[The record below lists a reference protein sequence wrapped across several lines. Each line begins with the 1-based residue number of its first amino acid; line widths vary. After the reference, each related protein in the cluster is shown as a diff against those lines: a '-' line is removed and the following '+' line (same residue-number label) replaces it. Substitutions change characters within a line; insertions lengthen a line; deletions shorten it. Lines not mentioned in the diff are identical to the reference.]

1 MRNMLRVGTFLAGMT
16 IAVRLTSAHAETA
29 LDAVKQLPKDDVSR
43 IAKIE
48 GREGT
53 PEPDRWYIV
62 THDPA
67 AENGVHEFVVC
78 NGEIVASRGL
88 SQFAESL
95 KPEDIIVEAALKVDS
110 DKAEKLAHDYAERN
124 GTAVATMN
132 YELKKDGPDG
142 AAAWTISCMDGTGTK
157 VGELVLTAGKGEVV
171 SHEGFAMEPKATPES
186 TPRKKIHVEPVT
198 VVAPVAGSSP
208 AAAVAPA
215 QAGTTPKKSGNPIGR
230 TFDSVGRTL
239 HKLLPF

>member
-186 TPRKKIHVEPVT
+186 TPRKKIACRAGYGSGPSGGKQSGGSGG
-198 VVAPVAGSSP
+198 AGSGGDH
-208 AAAVAPA
+208 A
-215 QAGTTPKKSGNPIGR
+215 KEIGEPNWEN
-230 TFDSVGRTL
+230 F
-239 HKLLPF
+239 